1 MCQYKEYPL
10 AESPVSANTKHFA
23 PWQWLQSAAVSDRVL
38 SPIASQVTD
47 LFDDFRA
54 PLLRYLVS
62 LGLPIPDA
70 EDIVQEVFLALFH
83 HLQNQKP
90 TDNLRGW
97 IFRVGHNQALKRRER
112 ITRAENSAD
121 RNWQLTDPNLN
132 PEEQTASNL
141 LQSRLVNIVNA
152 LSERDRCCLNLRAE
166 GLRYREIAEAL
177 NISLGA
183 VAASLSRSLA
193 KLGTASQGAL
203 R

>member
-1 MCQYKEYPL
+1 M
-10 AESPVSANTKHFA
+10 SANTKHFA
-23 PWQWLQSAAVSDRVL
+23 PWPWLQSATVADRVL
-38 SPIASQVTD
+38 SPIAGQVTD
-47 LFDDFRA
+47 LFDEFRA

-70 EDIVQEVFLALFH
+70 EDILQEVFLALFH
-83 HLQNQKP
+83 HLRNQKP

-97 IFRVGHNQALKRRER
+97 IFRVGHNQALKSRER
-112 ITRAENSAD
+112 NTRAESAAD
-121 RNWQLTDPNLN
+121 CNWQLTDPNPN
-132 PEEQTASNL
+132 PEEQTASNR
-141 LQSRLVNIVNA
+141 LQSRLLNIVNA

-177 NISLGA
+177 DISLGS

-193 KLGTASQGAL
+193 RLSAANQGDL